1 MIDMIINNKYRLRR
15 ISFARRLNIRVK
27 IVILE
32 ELRHF
37 QISFKILLFRALKL
51 YRTESRIN
59 YLCNYKMNRNFRD
72 GINFMSKF
80 SFKRAWNA
88 IQVLSSFYYSKWTK
102 STTNWGYPIA
112 LSFEPTTSC
121 NLRCPE
127 CPSGLRSFT
136 RPIGMLES
144 DFFRKVIDETD
155 SYLWYLIFYFQGEP
169 YLHPEFTELVKY
181 ASSKRIYTATSTNA
195 HYLTDANA
203 RKTVESGLDRLII
216 SIDGTTQDVYQQY
229 RIGGKLEKVL
239 EGTKNIVKWKRELKS
254 KTPHIIF
261 QFLVVKPNEHQMQEV
276 EKLAEELG
284 VDEVAFKTAQVYEY
298 ENGNDLIPENEHY
311 SRYRKKSDGTYEIKN
326 QLLNQCWKMW
336 HSCVI
341 TWDGSVVPCCFDKD
355 ASHPMGNLQENTFKE
370 VWNSTNYRNFRGKL
384 IQSRSQIDICKNCT
398 EGTKVWG

>member
-1 MIDMIINNKYRLRR
+1 MIDILIKNKYRLRR

-298 ENGNDLIPENEHY
+298 ENGNDLIPDNEHY